1 MKRLAI
7 ALALLLPLSARAQ
20 APQPV
25 TLFAAASLTDALT
38 EIGQAWAATGQPAPR
53 LSFASSST
61 LARQI
66 EAGAPAAIFASADAR
81 WMDELAHREL
91 IVADSRIDLLGNDLV
106 VVGPAGAAPMPVSA
120 SADWLAL
127 LRGRLGADGRIATG
141 DPAHVP
147 AGIYA
152 QQALT
157 RLGAWTALKGRI
169 AAAEDVRNALLLV
182 ERGEAPLGIVYATD
196 AAVSR
201 AVVVVARFPADSHD
215 PVVYPFAL
223 LRGQDSPAAR
233 ALFGFITGPTGRAI
247 FAARGFRA
255 VSP

>member
-1 MKRLAI
+1 MKRFAI

-38 EIGQAWAATGQPAPR
+38 QISQAWAATGQPAPR

-66 EAGAPAAIFASADAR
+66 EAGAPAAIFASADER
-81 WMDELAHREL
+81 WMDELAHRDL

-106 VVGPAGAAPMPVSA
+106 VVAPTGAAPMPVTP

-127 LRGRLGADGRIATG
+127 LAGRLGVSGRIATG

-152 QQALT
+152 QQALS
-157 RLGAWTALKGRI
+157 RLGAWTALKDRI
-169 AAAEDVRNALLLV
+169 AAAEDVRDALLLV

-196 AAVSR
+196 AAISH

-223 LRGQDSPAAR
+223 LRGQDSPDAR
-233 ALFGFITGPTGRAI
+233 ALFGFITGPAGRAI
-247 FAARGFRA
+247 FAARGF
-255 VSP
+255 SMP